1 MTTPFKNL
9 LNRYSCQ
16 TKNDYIN
23 AIHEIVQEIALVG
36 LSRAKFFEHAAF
48 YGGTALRILYN
59 LDRFSEDLDFSLLKP
74 QSDFNLNPYLLGVQ
88 EELKAFGINVGIE
101 QKTKQ
106 RSSPIFSAFL
116 KANTMEISLL
126 IDLPVQ
132 ERRKIAHNEQLK
144 IKFEIDSDPPPEF
157 DTEVKFL
164 LKPIPFSVRSFTMPC
179 LFAGKMHA
187 LLFRE
192 WKVRI
197 KGRDW
202 YDFVWF
208 VSNRTLLNLNHLEMR
223 MRQTKDWSGS
233 EKLTPDIFRDLLENK
248 IKQLPIDLA
257 KNDILPFI
265 RDKRMVE
272 IWSPEFFLS
281 LVPQILFFP

>member
-1 MTTPFKNL
+1 
-9 LNRYSCQ
+9 
-16 TKNDYIN
+16 
-23 AIHEIVQEIALVG
+23 VG

-48 YGGTALRILYN
+48 YDGTALRILYN

-74 QSDFNLNPYLLGVQ
+74 QPDFNINSYLVSVQ
-88 EELKAFGINVGIE
+88 DELKAFGINVAIE
-101 QKTKQ
+101 QKIKSRT
-106 RSSPIFSAFL
+106 SPIFSAFL

-126 IDLPVQ
+126 IDLPEQ

-144 IKFEIDSDPPPEF
+144 IKFEIDSDPPPRFE
-157 DTEVKFL
+157 TEVKFL
-164 LKPIPFSVRSFTMPC
+164 LTPIPFSIRSFTLPS

-192 WKVRI
+192 WKVRV

-208 VSNRTLLNLNHLEMR
+208 VSNRVLLNLDHLEMR

-233 EKLTPDIFRDLLENK
+233 EKLNPDILRGLLENK
-248 IKQLPIDLA
+248 IKNLPIAAA
-257 KNDILPFI
+257 KGDIRPFI
-265 RDKRMVE
+265 KDNRAIEV
-272 IWSPEFFLS
+272 WSVEFFLS
-281 LVPQILFFP
+281 LIPKIEFLTGC

>member
-88 EELKAFGINVGIE
+88 EELKAFGINVGIQ

-106 RSSPIFSAFL
+106 HSSPIFSAFL

-126 IDLPVQ
+126 IDLPEQ
-132 ERRKIAHNEQLK
+132 ERKKIAHNEQLK

-164 LKPIPFSVRSFTMPC
+164 LKPIPFSVRGFTLPC

-233 EKLTPDIFRDLLENK
+233 QKLTPDILRDLLGNK

-272 IWSPEFFLS
+272 IWSHEFFLS
-281 LVPQILFFP
+281 LVPQILFLP